1 MTTTSVEV
9 STEGNRGE
17 LWKRGLYMVFF
28 FVVYRVVDVVIVLI
42 ALTQFVIKMTTGE
55 INLQLQR
62 FGQALSEYFYQIM
75 RFQTF
80 NTDEKP
86 YPFGSWPSSST

>member
-28 FVVYRVVDVVIVLI
+28 FVVYRFVEVIIVLI
-42 ALTQFVIKMTTGE
+42 SLTQFVIKMATGE
-55 INLQLQR
+55 INPQLQR
-62 FGQALSEYFYQIM
+62 LGQALSEYFYQIM

-80 NTDEKP
+80 NTDERP
-86 YPFGSWPSSST
+86 YPFSSWPTGTN